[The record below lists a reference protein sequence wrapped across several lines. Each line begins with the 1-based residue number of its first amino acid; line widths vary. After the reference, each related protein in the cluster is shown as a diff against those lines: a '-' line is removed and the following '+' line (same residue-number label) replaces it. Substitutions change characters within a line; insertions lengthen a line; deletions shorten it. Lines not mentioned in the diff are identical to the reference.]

1 MNPVV
6 AWQAVAQTGAGE
18 WAPSKWTNRTFRLL
32 IEGEHITTSGPTVQ
46 VTLRGR
52 GGRGLSGASGV
63 AGETGQ
69 ADAQWLGGDA
79 ASGDLWAELGCW
91 SVGAGGEIGDEVIR
105 CPLRWKWGRMCL

>member
-1 MNPVV
+1 M
-6 AWQAVAQTGAGE
+6 
-18 WAPSKWTNRTFRLL
+18 
-32 IEGEHITTSGPTVQ
+32 Q

-52 GGRGLSGASGV
+52 AEGAYRVHRGV

-91 SVGAGGEIGDEVIR
+91 SVGAGGEIGDE
-105 CPLRWKWGRMCL
+105 